1 MAIDITSSGIAE
13 LNLTGRDFLQEADF
27 SAAELTSLVEL
38 AEALKVA
45 KPAPNRDCWPGR
57 TSPSS
62 SRSHQLGRA
71 APSKSRPP
79 IKVRTLRTLTRSPPS
94 SDTKNPWPTPPES

>member
-38 AEALKVA
+38 AEALK
-45 KPAPNRDCWPGR
+45 
-57 TSPSS
+57 
-62 SRSHQLGRA
+62 
-71 APSKSRPP
+71 
-79 IKVRTLRTLTRSPPS
+79 
-94 SDTKNPWPTPPES
+94 